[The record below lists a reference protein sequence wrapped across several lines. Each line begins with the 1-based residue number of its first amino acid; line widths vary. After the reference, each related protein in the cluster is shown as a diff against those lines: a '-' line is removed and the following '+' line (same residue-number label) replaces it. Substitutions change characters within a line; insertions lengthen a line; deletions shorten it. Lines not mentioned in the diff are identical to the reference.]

1 VDSDGKMS
9 STSNHDWVCGSVC
22 DTPESRGTEEV
33 PCAAAIGGS
42 GSESEGMILLLVCLS
57 DERPGRTDQLWG
69 YSTSV
74 EVLVRLE

>member
-1 VDSDGKMS
+1 LCSR
-9 STSNHDWVCGSVC
+9 DWRKWKRERRVILHREMGL
-22 DTPESRGTEEV
+22 
-33 PCAAAIGGS
+33 
-42 GSESEGMILLLVCLS
+42 EGMILLLVCLS

>member
-1 VDSDGKMS
+1 VILHREMGL
-9 STSNHDWVCGSVC
+9 
-22 DTPESRGTEEV
+22 
-33 PCAAAIGGS
+33 
-42 GSESEGMILLLVCLS
+42 EGMILLLVCLS